1 MPYDLV
7 WLKMCEWSNPL
18 LKIWKSR
25 KLIVTLNYKVLF
37 MQETK
42 QPLDTLQDIKKM
54 MERSSRFISL
64 SGWSGISAG
73 VCALVGAYFA
83 SKKLPARGGS
93 GSEYDDLGLGGVQIV
108 NDLII
113 IALIVFVAAFVS
125 AFIFTYLRSKK
136 NNTPIW
142 DRVARRLM
150 WNVLIPLGVGGLVIL
165 NVLQHGEF
173 WLVGPFCLIFYGLAL
188 LNASKYTLGEI
199 RYLAFAQLILGLIS
213 LWMPGNDLYFW
224 ALGFGVFHILYGF
237 IMWWKYER

>member
-7 WLKMCEWSNPL
+7 WLKIGERLNVF
-18 LKIWKSR
+18 LKIWRIR
-25 KLIVTLNYKVLF
+25 KMVLTLKYKVLF

-73 VCALVGAYFA
+73 VCALLGAYFA
-83 SKKLPARGGS
+83 SRRLPVRGS
-93 GSEYDDLGLGGVQIV
+93 RSSDYEDLGLGGVQ
-108 NDLII
+108 LINELLL
-113 IALIVFVAAFVS
+113 IAALVFVAAFVS
-125 AFIFTYLRSKK
+125 AFFFTYLRSKK

-150 WNVLIPLGVGGLVIL
+150 WNVLIPLFVGGLCIL
-165 NVLQHGEF
+165 NVLQNGEYR
-173 WLVGPFCLIFYGLAL
+173 LVGPLCLIFYGMAL